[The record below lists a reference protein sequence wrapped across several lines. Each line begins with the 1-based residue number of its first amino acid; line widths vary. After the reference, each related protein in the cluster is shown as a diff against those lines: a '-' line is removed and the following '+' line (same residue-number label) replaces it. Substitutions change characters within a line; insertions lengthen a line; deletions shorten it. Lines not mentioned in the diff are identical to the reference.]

1 MATSRARVNLRK
13 DGDRLLLSVCDE
25 GRDFDNKELGS
36 KVGSG
41 IPSMGERVRLLGGQF
56 EIQSEP
62 GKGTRIEVSVPSQ
75 HETGL

>member
-1 MATSRARVNLRK
+1 MSLRK

-25 GRDFDNKELGS
+25 GSGFDTKEMSS
-36 KVGSG
+36 KVGLG
-41 IPSMGERVRLLGGQF
+41 IRSMGERVRLLDGQF